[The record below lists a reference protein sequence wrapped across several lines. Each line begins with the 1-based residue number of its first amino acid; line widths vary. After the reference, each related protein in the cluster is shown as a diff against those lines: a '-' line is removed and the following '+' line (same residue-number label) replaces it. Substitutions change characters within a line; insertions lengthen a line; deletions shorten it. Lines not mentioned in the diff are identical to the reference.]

1 MLTRIELKTKSKEQ
15 LRGNW
20 GKVIIATLIVMLITS
35 TGVTTARFFEDGSGI
50 TITANLISLFF
61 GGVFTVGLSKFLL
74 NFIDGVDKANISDI
88 LSGFSIYFKTLGLY
102 LLYGLIVFVG
112 LIFLF
117 IPGIILGLMF
127 SQSFFIL
134 AEDNEKGIIQCLE
147 ESANLMK
154 ENKLDFFV
162 LQLSFIGWI
171 ILSILTLGIGYIW
184 LQPYMSLTE
193 ANYYLELKNK

>member
-1 MLTRIELKTKSKEQ
+1 MLTRIELKRKSKDQ

-20 GKVIIATLIVMLITS
+20 GKAIVATLIVTLITS
-35 TGVTTARFFEDGSGI
+35 LGVTVSRFFEDGSGI
-50 TITANLISLFF
+50 TITTDLIAIFF

-74 NFIDGVDKANISDI
+74 NFTDGADKANISDI

-102 LLYGLIVFVG
+102 LLYGLIVCIGCILLVV
-112 LIFLF
+112 
-117 IPGIILGLMF
+117 PGIIFSLMF
-127 SQSFFIL
+127 YQAFFIL
-134 AEDNEKGIIQCLE
+134 AEDNEKGIIQCLK

-171 ILSILTLGIGYIW
+171 IISILTLGIGYIW